1 MCDKPA
7 GSKLNGLLK
16 QKCPKCRRGKVFTHP
31 FYNLAHYSDMPKNC
45 VVCGHQFEIEPGYF
59 YSAMYIGYMMTS
71 AMCIIMG
78 AIVYFL
84 LPPAIA
90 VTALIVQALFHLFV
104 EQKSVQKNQKFLA
117 YRVFFHLIKVFG
129 LIFASA

>member
-7 GSKLNGLLK
+7 GSKLNGLLQ

-78 AIVYFL
+78 ALVYFL
-84 LPPAIA
+84 LNDPDTWVYITSIISTLVLVSPLTLRYSRMVAMYFITN
-90 VTALIVQALFHLFV
+90 V
-104 EQKSVQKNQKFLA
+104 KFDE
-117 YRVFFHLIKVFG
+117 KWK
-129 LIFASA
+129 